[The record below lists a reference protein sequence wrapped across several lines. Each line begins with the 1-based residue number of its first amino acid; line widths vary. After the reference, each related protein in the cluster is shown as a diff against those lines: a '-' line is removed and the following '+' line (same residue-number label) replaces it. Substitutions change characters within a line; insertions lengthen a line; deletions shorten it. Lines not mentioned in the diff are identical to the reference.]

1 MPLTIQSVHAWE
13 ILDSRGRPTLAVEA
27 VLSDGATG
35 TAQVPSGA
43 STGTHEAVEL
53 RDGDRRRYGGKGVL
67 TAAAHVNGEIANAVI
82 GRNAEDQPGID
93 RTLIELDGTGQKS
106 RLGANALLGVSCAS
120 ARAVSVSRRQ
130 PLFETLSLGN
140 PQLPV
145 PMINILSGG
154 LHAGANIEFQ
164 DFLIIPHGFDSFA
177 EALEA
182 AVKIHA
188 AAGDLIRRAGCVLTG
203 VADEGGWGPLLP
215 SNQHALR
222 LLTDAISEAGYQPG
236 DQVSLAIDVASSHFY
251 EAGRYKL
258 KSEGRDLGSEGLI
271 DLLADWTRRFPLVSI
286 EDALFEDDWAGW
298 RQLTQ
303 ALGQTTQ
310 LLGDDFFTTNPVRL
324 QRGIDEGC
332 ANAVLV
338 KMNQIGT
345 LTETFAVCRLAR
357 ANGYAA
363 VVSARSGETEDSFLA
378 DLATATGA
386 GQIKIGSI
394 TRGERLAKY
403 NRLLELESR
412 HGLAWRGRQYRS
424 EILKKRS
431 T

>member
-1 MPLTIQSVHAWE
+1 
-13 ILDSRGRPTLAVEA
+13 
-27 VLSDGATG
+27 
-35 TAQVPSGA
+35 
-43 STGTHEAVEL
+43 
-53 RDGDRRRYGGKGVL
+53 
-67 TAAAHVNGEIANAVI
+67 
-82 GRNAEDQPGID
+82 
-93 RTLIELDGTGQKS
+93 
-106 RLGANALLGVSCAS
+106 
-120 ARAVSVSRRQ
+120 
-130 PLFETLSLGN
+130 
-140 PQLPV
+140 
-145 PMINILSGG
+145 MINILSGG

-215 SNQHALR
+215 SNQNALR

-251 EAGRYKL
+251 AEGRYKL

-303 ALGQTTQ
+303 ELGQTTQ

-403 NRLLELESR
+403 NRLLEIESR
-412 HGLAWRGRQYRS
+412 HRLEWRGRQYRS
-424 EILKKRS
+424 EILQKRS